1 MVSMFSI
8 NYLFLRRFY
17 VSFFI
22 FDVSWR
28 IKNVGAPSL
37 METPTSAVGV
47 GFTFKSRTSALL
59 SILSHYK
66 GTTIFRNNVILPADC
81 ITICLFCYLCMTK

>member
-17 VSFFI
+17 FLLFI

-28 IKNVGAPSL
+28 IKNVGAPIL

-47 GFTFKSRTSALL
+47 DFTFKSRTSALL

-66 GTTIFRNNVILPADC
+66 GTTIF
-81 ITICLFCYLCMTK
+81 

>member
-8 NYLFLRRFY
+8 NYLFLSMFY

-28 IKNVGAPSL
+28 IKNVGVP
-37 METPTSAVGV
+37 MYVETPTSAVGV

-66 GTTIFRNNVILPADC
+66 GTTIF
-81 ITICLFCYLCMTK
+81 